1 MDKVFCKKYK
11 KELDAMIQP
20 PIPGPKGEEIQQN
33 FSQKAWNEWISL
45 QTMLINEK
53 HLDLSLKES
62 RKWLNEQMGLFL
74 NNEDYEKPSGFIP
87 QQ

>member
-1 MDKVFCKKYK
+1 MNKVICKKYK
-11 KELDAMIQP
+11 KELDGLIQP

-53 HLDLSLKES
+53 HLDLSLKEN
-62 RKWLNEQMGLFL
+62 RNWLNEQMSLFL

-87 QQ
+87 QE

>member
-1 MDKVFCKKYK
+1 
-11 KELDAMIQP
+11 MIQP

-53 HLDLSLKES
+53 HLDLSLKE
-62 RKWLNEQMGLFL
+62 RQKMA
-74 NNEDYEKPSGFIP
+74 
-87 QQ
+87 